1 MPAAAVIRRVQALSG
16 VTGRKE
22 LRRWFIKR
30 VVKSDGSTVQAI
42 IRTGKLENGRGNW
55 NFLCRSEIRR
65 YKKEHQWR
73 RQVTGPFLTLR
84 HESVGSEPD

>member
-1 MPAAAVIRRVQALSG
+1 MPAAAVIRRIRALSG

-22 LRRWFIKR
+22 LRRWFVKR
-30 VVKSDGSTVQAI
+30 IVKSGGSTVQAI
-42 IRTGKLENGRGNW
+42 IRTHKLENGRGNW

-73 RQVTGPFLTLR
+73 RQVTGLFLTLR

>member
-1 MPAAAVIRRVQALSG
+1 MPAAAVIRRTQALSG

-22 LRRWFIKR
+22 LRRR
-30 VVKSDGSTVQAI
+30 LVKWIVKAGGSTIQSI
-42 IRTGKLENGRGNW
+42 IQTGKLENGRGSW

-73 RQVTGPFLTLR
+73 RQTTGPFLTLR